1 MAAGGAQK
9 LSPVCALVADR
20 TGSSLSA
27 HQVTRLTELLR
38 SKLDGRSE
46 EVYARFLQ
54 TRDGVAELALLM
66 SAISVHKTDLFRDE
80 VQLSAFFEHV
90 LEPMVLRGRPL
101 HLWSAGCATG
111 EEVATLLVLL
121 SEAGAHPES
130 TVTGTDISAQ
140 ALQQA
145 SANSFH
151 PDQITRVPAHLRDR
165 YFRPRGGRYA
175 LIPEVFGRA
184 RFRVHNL
191 MDQPYPMAPG
201 NGPFDVVFCRNV
213 LIYFTDNAF
222 DRTVKWLSNQ
232 LVDDGVMVLSAAEP
246 ILRPQ
251 PLLSTFRSEQAF
263 FYIRRKEGKPW
274 WAADAEL
281 SVPMMPEQTPR
292 RTSSGEYASLPAPAP
307 PPPSV
312 PARRA
317 TPVAVQISP
326 QVVDDPFGQATELF
340 RRVMDDAAQGEEE
353 QITEKGLRNCLYLDQ
368 HFAQARYLLALI
380 LEQRGDKARALIEYR
395 RAHAALAEGKS
406 RQTGFFLNNE
416 RLQSACAR
424 ALERLEK

>member
-1 MAAGGAQK
+1 M
-9 LSPVCALVADR
+9 SPVCALVADR
-20 TGSSLSA
+20 TGSSLSG
-27 HQVTRLTELLR
+27 HQVTRLTDLLR
-38 SKLDGRSE
+38 TKLNGRTE

-54 TRDGVAELALLM
+54 TREGVAELALLM

-90 LEPMVLRGRPL
+90 LKPMALRGKPL

-121 SEAGAHPES
+121 SESGAHPES
-130 TVTGTDISAQ
+130 TLTGTDISAQ

-151 PDQITRVPAHLRDR
+151 ADQIRRVPAHLRER
-165 YFRPRGGRYA
+165 YFRPREGRHS
-175 LIPEVFGRA
+175 LIPELFARA

-213 LIYFTDNAF
+213 LIYFTDTAF

-232 LVDDGVMVLSAAEP
+232 LVDDGVLVLSAAEP

-263 FYIRRKEGKPW
+263 FYVRRKQGKPW
-274 WAADAEL
+274 WSSDAEL
-281 SVPMMPEQTPR
+281 SVPTIPEPTPR
-292 RTSSGEYASLPAPAP
+292 RAPSGEYQSLPPPIAAP
-307 PPPSV
+307 
-312 PARRA
+312 RRT
-317 TPVAVQISP
+317 TPLAVQISP

-340 RRVMDDAAQGEEE
+340 QRVMDNAAQGEDE

-380 LEQRGDKARALIEYR
+380 LEQRGDKGAALIEFR

-416 RLQSACAR
+416 RLKSACAR